1 MELGDISG
9 AQEDLATVCAI
20 QQQLW
25 AAILLNGG
33 NDDLSANKGSTVTT
47 HPDARLRGLMARS
60 HLLRADLK
68 LAEEVGKDAT
78 ARKDAADEAL
88 EFAEEAERVL
98 SEIAEHGALP
108 HSPGVA
114 TMVEVEEM
122 ARKAR
127 RRSDKAW

>member
-1 MELGDISG
+1 MPDLADATADVQESLQARVRARMELGDISG
-9 AQEDLATVCAI
+9 AQEELATVWAI

-60 HLLRADLK
+60 HLLRAELK
-68 LAEEVGKDAT
+68 LAEVGTDAT

-98 SEIAEHGALP
+98 SEIAE
-108 HSPGVA
+108 
-114 TMVEVEEM
+114 
-122 ARKAR
+122 
-127 RRSDKAW
+127 